1 MRHRFLHSECV
12 RLSFIYCVSLKLA
25 PLIIKTSKTYVLTFI
40 DRFCT
45 RLGCIIRFHKYYLF
59 KGSAPGTKTLDES
72 HDFASLTHEE
82 MDQHFMEVSKD
93 CPSSDSIPKFKHD
106 FRSLIHDDKFEKSIR
121 RNLKKQDFK
130 SRSQSRNT
138 SSSMMSDDTPE
149 GLKKPMTKIE
159 WIQTRLKLGKKG
171 KIMSKV
177 GLLKFGLELRQY
189 KNDWIAKINL
199 FVLK

>member
-1 MRHRFLHSECV
+1 
-12 RLSFIYCVSLKLA
+12 
-25 PLIIKTSKTYVLTFI
+25 
-40 DRFCT
+40 
-45 RLGCIIRFHKYYLF
+45 
-59 KGSAPGTKTLDES
+59 
-72 HDFASLTHEE
+72 
-82 MDQHFMEVSKD
+82 MEVSKD

-177 GLLKFGLELRQY
+177 GTIENNDRIQPHFAQLHVTNFCLSYCIGLRSKLFFICIPRCAKARFWKFPDFY
-189 KNDWIAKINL
+189 IMKIKL
-199 FVLK
+199 